1 MFEDDDEGGGGG
13 SDAPWMATFAD
24 LMSLLLTF
32 FILLLSFAT
41 MDIVKFRDALG
52 SVQEAFGVTVK
63 VEAQGDEAPT
73 AAMTIFESPA
83 APSTVEDQALLQE
96 LSDAIEEERLTEQVD
111 AAVDGRG
118 VVLRI
123 SGEVLYLQ
131 GEAQLRPEAGPI
143 LSRVASLVASSNHRI
158 VIEGHTDDVPIRTA
172 QFPSNWELSTARA
185 IAAMRFLVDHDIDA
199 SRVGVA
205 GYADFRPLLAND
217 TDEHRAIT
225 RRVEFVFIRNGTT
238 G

>member
-1 MFEDDDEGGGGG
+1 MLEDDDEGGG
-13 SDAPWMATFAD
+13 SDAPWLATFAD

-63 VEAQGDEAPT
+63 VEAQGDEVPR

-96 LSDAIEEERLTEQVD
+96 LSDAIADERLSEQVD

-131 GEAQLRPEAGPI
+131 GEAQLRPEAVPI
-143 LSRVASLVASSNHRI
+143 LSRVASLVASSDHRI
-158 VIEGHTDDVPIRTA
+158 VIEGHTDNVPIRTA

-217 TDEHRAIT
+217 TDANRAIN
-225 RRVEFVFIRNGTT
+225 RRVEFVFIRNGKAE
-238 G
+238 